1 MLLHV
6 ATDKETV
13 QNMGTVETFVMSINV
28 RTSSL

>member
-6 ATDKETV
+6 ANDKETM
-13 QNMGTVETFVMSINV
+13 QKLGTVETFVMSINV